1 MLGIKFAFTACAYM
15 SPNGR
20 ASVYSTESC
29 WFKSSHYPKGIAQ
42 RLNAI
47 GLSVIFGL
55 HEPVWS
61 GICLEHKLTGFDSR
75 MYPKGFAKRLH
86 SISCGGPLSKPRAT
100 SRYTSTVL
108 GYMTSSGFGQNR
120 GSYPRSSTIS

>member
-1 MLGIKFAFTACAYM
+1 MLGIEFAFTACAYM

-61 GICLEHKLTGFDSR
+61 GICLEHKRTRCESG
-75 MYPKGFAKRLH
+75 MYPKGLPCDTSGLILPLLFSLH
-86 SISCGGPLSKPRAT
+86 VSNT
-100 SRYTSTVL
+100 
-108 GYMTSSGFGQNR
+108 
-120 GSYPRSSTIS
+120 YPPG